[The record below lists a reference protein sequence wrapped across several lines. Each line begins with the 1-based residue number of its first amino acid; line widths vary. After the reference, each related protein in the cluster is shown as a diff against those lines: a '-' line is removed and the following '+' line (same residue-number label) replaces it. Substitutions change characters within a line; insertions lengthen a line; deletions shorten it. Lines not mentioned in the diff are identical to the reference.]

1 MTITRTQ
8 EQDTVTLALS
18 GRLDSLTFPVLSSEI
33 DTLYGGAPIDLVLDF
48 SQIDYVSS
56 AGLRVVVGAQKKAT
70 AAAKKLTLRA
80 LQPAVRDVFVMTG
93 LSSVL
98 TIAD

>member
-8 EQDTVTLALS
+8 KEDTVTMALS
-18 GRLDSLTFPVLSSEI
+18 GRLDSLTFPDLSNEI
-33 DTLYGGAPIDLVLDF
+33 EQFYAGAPLHLVLDF
-48 SQIDYVSS
+48 SQTDYVSS

-70 AAAKKLTLRA
+70 AAGKKLTLRG
-80 LQPAVRDVFVMTG
+80 LQPSVRDVFVMTG

-98 TIAD
+98 TIVD